1 MLGRERDD
9 EIAVGIG
16 CAVPRH
22 DQAALRHGVREGSND
37 ALDIS
42 GIILD
47 WSEHRLNFV
56 PGGASS
62 TGPSGCLSA
71 GICERRAAQ
80 PYAPIRF
87 SPPTLYL
94 PRRKSNAGRM
104 ECEKCGLAVCEW
116 VMNSVF
122 RWAVRSR
129 VQPWRL
135 ARRHRGMT
143 GRMIRD
149 GAAGP

>member
-22 DQAALRHGVREGSND
+22 DQAALRHGVRDGSND

-87 SPPTLYL
+87 SPPDAVSAS
-94 PRRKSNAGRM
+94 PKEQRR
-104 ECEKCGLAVCEW
+104 
-116 VMNSVF
+116 
-122 RWAVRSR
+122 
-129 VQPWRL
+129 
-135 ARRHRGMT
+135 
-143 GRMIRD
+143 
-149 GAAGP
+149 